1 MKTKIRIGFKNKN
14 QLPLFMVWKEYY
26 ENNEMIF
33 AKTLFMI

>member
-1 MKTKIRIGFKNKN
+1 MKIKIRIGFKNKN
-14 QLPLFMVWKEYY
+14 QLHLFMVWKEYY